1 MRLLFVDND
10 PQSARRLHSEFLD
23 YRGLN
28 WSLTHCRDHQSA
40 IKQMESDNFQC
51 LLLRT
56 SAKIDAAGFELG
68 ELVTAANCPPVLTVS
83 DNLTSIEQLQLMLD
97 GSDDCLNRSETNG
110 AGIMRH
116 LRMVELRAT
125 IWNQQASE
133 LAATAWEDAAA
144 LLTDD
149 SAPEFASSLSM
160 NSAAGVLCKTLRVAH
175 VCYGTTLANV
185 TVAAQPDLQFTR
197 FATLDALI
205 EKLEENIACFDA
217 IVVEQSVF
225 EEASV
230 SALNKL
236 KQYLPLISSVVLT
249 LEKSDFS
256 ALSYLER
263 GFSDCVTADSAAST
277 SLLTAI
283 RKSVVRRRRALLR
296 SLSEQQV
303 GPNVSDRRASV
314 RNAQN
319 RRRHVRFFT
328 ERSLIA
334 IPVLPNGAPDIA
346 GRCNATSIDVS
357 LGGIGVKIP
366 DREQLPS
373 RDWIIGLEQA
383 DGAIGYVNAYLRR
396 VTYQAGELNVGL
408 IFQADNDDLF
418 APKNLWPSINIDSKR
433 FETSIAASSLDQW
446 VELGVLRKQLVR
458 RTRTCPDCEAV
469 CSVGTGCSQCGD
481 FDLRF
486 RDLIH
491 HFACAHVNEA
501 QRFEKPDSIQC
512 PKCLRDNLVA
522 GADFEMIRS
531 QYTCGHCDYAG
542 EATVQVGCCLN
553 CQLRF
558 PLEMGKEVDI
568 HGYLVERMDILALVD
583 SAR

>member
-1 MRLLFVDND
+1 MRLLFIDND
-10 PQSARRLHSEFLD
+10 PQSARRLHGEFLD

-28 WSLTHCRDHQSA
+28 WSLTHCRDYQSA
-40 IKQMESDNFQC
+40 IKQMEQDSFQC

-56 SAKIDAAGFELG
+56 SAKIGEAAFELN

-83 DNLTSIEQLQLMLD
+83 DNLTNIEQLQLMLD
-97 GSDDCLNRSETNG
+97 GCDDCLNRGETNG
-110 AGIMRH
+110 VGIMRH
-116 LRMVELRAT
+116 LRMIELRAT
-125 IWNQQASE
+125 VWNQQASE
-133 LAATAWEDAAA
+133 LVDGHWDDAAA
-144 LLTDD
+144 VLAGESESEQPLHGN
-149 SAPEFASSLSM
+149 SNVLSK
-160 NSAAGVLCKTLRVAH
+160 SLRVAH
-175 VCYGTTLANV
+175 VCYGTTLANA
-185 TVAAQPDLQFTR
+185 TLAAHHELQFTR
-197 FATLDALI
+197 FGALDALI
-205 EKLEENIACFDA
+205 EKLEDNIAVFDA
-217 IVVEQSVF
+217 IVIEQSVF

-230 SALNKL
+230 SALEKL
-236 KQYLPLISSVVLT
+236 KQFLPLIPSVVLT

-263 GFSDCVTADSAAST
+263 GFTDCVTADSAASV
-277 SLLTAI
+277 LLLIAI
-283 RKSVVRRRRALLR
+283 RKAVVRRRRALLR
-296 SLSEQQV
+296 TLSEQQT
-303 GPNVSDRRASV
+303 GPNVSDRRAAV
-314 RNAQN
+314 RSAQN

-334 IPVLPNGAPDIA
+334 IPILPNGAPDIA

-373 RDWIIGLEQA
+373 RNWIIGLEQA
-383 DGAIGYVNAYLRR
+383 GGTIGYANAYLRR

-408 IFQADNDDLF
+408 IFQNESDELF
-418 APKNLWPSINIDSKR
+418 AAKNLWPSIHIDSKR
-433 FETSIAASSLDQW
+433 FETELADTALDQW

-458 RTRTCPDCEAV
+458 RTRTCPECEAV

-486 RDLIH
+486 HDLIH

-501 QRFEKPDSIQC
+501 QRFEKKDSIQC

-531 QYTCGHCDYAG
+531 QYTCGHCDYEG

-558 PLEMGKEVDI
+558 PLEMGREVDI
-568 HGYLVERMDILALVD
+568 YGYHVERMDILALVD

>member
-23 YRGLN
+23 YRGLH
-28 WSLTHCRDHQSA
+28 WSLTHCRDYQSA
-40 IKQMESDNFQC
+40 IKQMEQDSFQC

-56 SAKIDAAGFELG
+56 CAKVDEAAFELN
-68 ELVTAANCPPVLTVS
+68 ELVTAANCPPVLIVS
-83 DNLTSIEQLQLMLD
+83 DNLTTLEQLQLMLD
-97 GSDDCLNRSETNG
+97 GSDDCLNRAETNG

-116 LRMVELRAT
+116 LRMVELRST
-125 IWNQQASE
+125 VWSQQADE
-133 LAATAWEDAAA
+133 LTENIWEDAVA
-144 LLTDD
+144 LLAENPSEESVGVRQLSNT
-149 SAPEFASSLSM
+149 SA
-160 NSAAGVLCKTLRVAH
+160 VLCKTLRVAH

-185 TVAAQPDLQFTR
+185 TIAAHPDLHFTR
-197 FATLDALI
+197 FSALEALI
-205 EKLEENIACFDA
+205 EKLDEEVGCFDA

-230 SALNKL
+230 SALSKL
-236 KQYLPLISSVVLT
+236 KQYLPLIPSVVLT

-263 GFSDCVTADSAAST
+263 GFTDCVTADSAAST

-283 RKSVVRRRRALLR
+283 RKAVVRRRRALMR
-296 SLSEQQV
+296 SLSEQQI
-303 GPNVSDRRASV
+303 GPNVSDRRSSV
-314 RNAQN
+314 RSAQN

-346 GRCNATSIDVS
+346 GRCNATSVDVS

-383 DGAIGYVNAYLRR
+383 GGVVGYVNAYLRR

-408 IFQADNDDLF
+408 IFQGESDDLF
-418 APKNLWPSINIDSKR
+418 SPKNLWPTINVDSKR
-433 FETSIAASSLDQW
+433 FETSVAASSLDQW
-446 VELGVLRKQLVR
+446 VELGVLQKQLVR
-458 RTRTCPDCEAV
+458 RTKTCPDCDAV

-481 FDLRF
+481 FDLHF
-486 RDLIH
+486 HDLIH
-491 HFACAHVNEA
+491 HFACAHVNDSK
-501 QRFEKPDSIQC
+501 RFEKADSIQC
-512 PKCLRDNLVA
+512 PKCLRDHLVA
-522 GADFEMIRS
+522 GADFELIRS
-531 QYTCGHCDYAG
+531 QYSCSSCQYEG

-558 PLEMGKEVDI
+558 PLEMGREVDI
-568 HGYLVERMDILALVD
+568 YGYHVERMDVLALVD